1 MSIIWQR
8 LVENS
13 LEKTYQIRRGE
24 FPLEKDKNGSE
35 KMQIKEGENENETT
49 MKGEMM
55 NGVSSRI
62 PTISKERLEVASQH
76 ENLHWAHGWMAGHRD
91 GLYHAFNEDGLTLQ
105 RVSEKAVRCIAVVD
119 HSYCYATLGFLTA
132 IFEAA
137 GIEMQID
144 PYAVTVPYEPREE
157 DETPTPIGVE
167 VA

>member
-1 MSIIWQR
+1 MR
-8 LVENS
+8 MNE
-13 LEKTYQIRRGE
+13 E
-24 FPLEKDKNGSE
+24 
-35 KMQIKEGENENETT
+35 ENENEIT
-49 MKGEMM
+49 MEGEMM

-62 PTISKERLEVASQH
+62 PPISEERLEVASKH

-119 HSYCYATLGFLTA
+119 HSYCYATLGFMTA

-144 PYAVTVPYEPREE
+144 PYTVTIPYEPREE

>member
-1 MSIIWQR
+1 VR
-8 LVENS
+8 
-13 LEKTYQIRRGE
+13 K
-24 FPLEKDKNGSE
+24 GSE
-35 KMQIKEGENENETT
+35 KVRMKEEESENETT

-62 PTISKERLEVASQH
+62 PTISEERLEVASKH

-119 HSYCYATLGFLTA
+119 HSYCYATLGFMTA

-144 PYAVTVPYEPREE
+144 PYTVTVPYEPREE
-157 DETPTPIGVE
+157 EEIPTPTIGVE